1 MVTQILCGPN
11 AKEPKT
17 LLATYYAV
25 PFYDPS
31 PRHSNRRRPPGHHEI
46 PAVTENGGRRR
57 RPPRAGALRE
67 RGGASSLITRDRCS
81 SGLLRVAA
89 HGSLTHC
96 VLVCSLVAAQV
107 VVLLAYLGY
116 LAAAGAILPGKLVDG
131 AILPD
136 SSRLHYRCNGTSCR
150 R

>member
-1 MVTQILCGPN
+1 MVTQILSGPN
-11 AKEPKT
+11 AAEPKT
-17 LLATYYAV
+17 LLAT
-25 PFYDPS
+25 FT
-31 PRHSNRRRPPGHHEI
+31 RRSLVRPESTPQKTQAPTRGHHEI

-116 LAAAGAILPGKLVDG
+116 LAAAGAILPGKLVNG
-131 AILPD
+131 PILPD
-136 SSRLHYRCNGTSCR
+136 SSTYRCNGTSSCR
-150 R
+150 